1 VAFSGS
7 AVNDPAHIIG
17 ILLGGALA
25 LAACSTAPKE
35 PVAPPD
41 LNNVLMAPGFL
52 AHAGSANQ
60 YEIEAAQL
68 ALQASANPGVR
79 NLANMIVAD
88 HTALGQQV
96 GAAAA
101 SAGLTP
107 PPPML
112 LPPEQAMLDQLRAA
126 GTGMNF
132 DMLYQQ
138 QQITAH
144 QQAIQLMQNYAA
156 SGDVPALQTVASGAI
171 PVMQRHLQMAQAL
184 QVMAPPPPPP
194 PPMTAP
200 RPGERGERG

>member
-1 VAFSGS
+1 MRKLA
-7 AVNDPAHIIG
+7 

-96 GAAAA
+96 AAAAA

>member
-1 VAFSGS
+1 MRKLA
-7 AVNDPAHIIG
+7 

-96 GAAAA
+96 AAAAA

-194 PPMTAP
+194 PPVTAP

>member
-1 VAFSGS
+1 MRKL
-7 AVNDPAHIIG
+7 G

-194 PPMTAP
+194 PPVTAP